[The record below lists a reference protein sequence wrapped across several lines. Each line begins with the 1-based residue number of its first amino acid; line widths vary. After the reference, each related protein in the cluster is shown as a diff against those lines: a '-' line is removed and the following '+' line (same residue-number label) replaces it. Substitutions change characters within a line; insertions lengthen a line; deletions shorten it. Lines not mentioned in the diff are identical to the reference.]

1 MTASASDGPVAG
13 CIFCKLIADP
23 GFEAILRD
31 GDVVAMA
38 DINPQAPVHFLVVPR
53 RHVETIAELEDDQL
67 LGRIFAVAHGVAKER
82 GLADSGY
89 RLVFN
94 QGPNAGQTVYHIH
107 LHVLGGRQM
116 TWPPG

>member
-1 MTASASDGPVAG
+1 MA
-13 CIFCKLIADP
+13 CIFCRLIADP
-23 GFEAILRD
+23 AVEALDRD
-31 GDVVAMA
+31 EDVVVLA

-53 RHVETIAELEDDQL
+53 LHVETISELDNERL
-67 LGRIFAVAHGVAKER
+67 LGRIFAMAHRVAADR

-94 QGPNAGQTVYHIH
+94 QGSDGGQTVHHVH
-107 LHVLGGRQM
+107 LHVLGGRQL